1 MFEFRLADKTQTE
14 RWLPDLFRMLHANM
28 SVIAPTEHSY
38 DEDYELWR
46 ASILP
51 AIQNADRH
59 IVLMYAEN
67 KHVGYFQYSL
77 NGATRSLMM
86 EEIQIIKEFQGT
98 GIFSALYKW
107 LIESLPKDVTYVE
120 AYAHKRNIKSQGILN
135 RLGLVAI
142 GENENGNSLHYQGEY
157 AHLLKKYGQ
166 RLRFITSFKNRG
178 DA

>member
-28 SVIAPTEHSY
+28 SVIAPTNNSY
-38 DEDYELWR
+38 EDDFEIWR
-46 ASILP
+46 SHIIP
-51 AIQNADRH
+51 AIQKEQRQ
-59 IVLMYAEN
+59 IVLMCVESEL
-67 KHVGYFQYSL
+67 VGYFQYSL
-77 NGATRSLMM
+77 NGDTRSLMM

-107 LIESLPKDVTYVE
+107 LIETLPKDVTYVE

-142 GENENGNSLHYQGEY
+142 GENENGNSLHYKGEY
-157 AHLLKKYGQ
+157 VNLLRKYG
-166 RLRFITSFKNRG
+166 
-178 DA
+178 